1 MNEIPNI
8 DLECWKPLLFHFAKM
23 YLGMSFLRNNG
34 VKSKKINMKTD
45 YNYYK
50 EEFLKN
56 AQI

>member
-34 VKSKKINMKTD
+34 VKSGDQNQYED
-45 YNYYK
+45 R
-50 EEFLKN
+50 L
-56 AQI
+56 